1 MATFTHNWRSLRPAC
16 GHLAIVQGRLRTGAE
31 NKWYA
36 LTGRVVAVK
45 LKGTVIYILN
55 FETRLA
61 INRESLL
68 SKYQRN
74 RSGVRFATRVFSWA
88 LTWFPFHT
96 SSARKLNVTNP
107 PIITVI
113 GRAFFDIGH
122 SLKDQSKNRRRY
134 HPDYAA
140 WEIHPVMKLNVQWLR
155 FSKSPFHPRAQRNA
169 SAVAPTARTSGRR
182 SKFDAFVHEIG
193 DTIETGKLLV
203 VAPIELLGGK

>member
-1 MATFTHNWRSLRPAC
+1 
-16 GHLAIVQGRLRTGAE
+16 LRTGAE

-88 LTWFPFHT
+88 LT
-96 SSARKLNVTNP
+96 
-107 PIITVI
+107 
-113 GRAFFDIGH
+113 
-122 SLKDQSKNRRRY
+122 
-134 HPDYAA
+134 
-140 WEIHPVMKLNVQWLR
+140 
-155 FSKSPFHPRAQRNA
+155 
-169 SAVAPTARTSGRR
+169 
-182 SKFDAFVHEIG
+182 
-193 DTIETGKLLV
+193 
-203 VAPIELLGGK
+203 